1 MAISPVHT
9 STDSVTQAIAQSKK
23 SATTQQPQGT
33 ATLNNNDHTGQT
45 RQVQQANQTAT
56 VQAPKPVV
64 NSQGQ
69 TTGKIVNATA

>member
-1 MAISPVHT
+1 MAISSVHT

-33 ATLNNNDHTGQT
+33 ATLNNNAHTGQT
-45 RQVQQANQTAT
+45 AQAQQASQTAT
-56 VQAPKPVV
+56 TQAPKPVV

-69 TTGKIVNATA
+69 TTGKVINATA